1 MVAANQLMPVR
12 VGDIGIEV
20 EAVLVT
26 GTEATSGRA
35 ARAAGDVLEA
45 FGRAQDAIIEV
56 ANSTAEM
63 IETAGSTAARR
74 MRPAGLFTRP
84 ALLVELQQRPTRSM
98 VAEPGEPVAHLRI
111 LR

>member
-1 MVAANQLMPVR
+1 ML
-12 VGDIGIEV
+12 
-20 EAVLVT
+20 

-63 IETAGSTAARR
+63 IEKAGSAAARR
-74 MRPAGLFTRP
+74 MRPAGCLQD
-84 ALLVELQQRPTRSM
+84 LLCLLNYTSGR
-98 VAEPGEPVAHLRI
+98 L
-111 LR
+111 

>member
-63 IETAGSTAARR
+63 IETAGSAAARR

-84 ALLVELQQRPTRSM
+84 ALLVELHQRPTLSM

>member
-1 MVAANQLMPVR
+1 MPGR
-12 VGDIGIEV
+12 
-20 EAVLVT
+20 T
-26 GTEATSGRA
+26 GQGTQSPALRRA

-63 IETAGSTAARR
+63 IEKAGSAAANRT
-74 MRPAGLFTRP
+74 RPAGLFTRP
-84 ALLVELQQRPTRSM
+84 ALPAELPQRPTLSM
-98 VAEPGEPVAHLRI
+98 VAEPREPVPHLRI